1 MVRIPVLENRAVRCG
16 AVRILSSRKP
26 AVRFGADF
34 FENRTVRCDADF
46 FVLNPAVRVRCGFC

>member
-26 AVRFGADF
+26 AVRFGAVLSKVKSF
-34 FENRTVRCDADF
+34 VALQFGENC
-46 FVLNPAVRVRCGFC
+46 